1 MCLSAK
7 LVSRRLSKLYYA
19 SNMHVGVAC
28 GGMWWHV
35 GVACGGMWWHVVVC
49 WSGMWWHV
57 ACGGMPL
64 SHATMGT
71 VMPAGQRR
79 DSVIGTVSCHM
90 VACESGMREM
100 SVSFGFI
107 SVENHRHRQ

>member
-1 MCLSAK
+1 VVACGGMLEW
-7 LVSRRLSKLYYA
+7 
-19 SNMHVGVAC
+19 HVVACGGMWWHVVAC